1 LTSSS
6 VLIVDDEPLIRW
18 SLKTHLE
25 QAGFD
30 VVDAESGRQALDRF
44 GDAIGLALV
53 DLRLPD
59 TNGLQLLGELKRR
72 KPKCRII
79 LMTAY
84 GTPEVTREALDSGA
98 YQVLDKP
105 FNLERLTGRSVA
117 GSPSKAARRAS
128 RPWRTCQRDR
138 GSRFRAPRA
147 RGGWNWPT
155 PWPRSNIG
163 RSSIARS

>member
-1 LTSSS
+1 MTSPS

-18 SLKTHLE
+18 SLRTHLE
-25 QAGFD
+25 KAGFE
-30 VVDAESGRQALDRF
+30 VVDAESGQQALDRF
-44 GDAIGLALV
+44 GETIGLALV

-59 TNGLQLLGELKRR
+59 TNGLQLLGEMKRR

-105 FNLERLTGRSVA
+105 FNLESLTETIETA
-117 GSPSKAARRAS
+117 LCAAE
-128 RPWRTCQRDR
+128 
-138 GSRFRAPRA
+138 
-147 RGGWNWPT
+147 
-155 PWPRSNIG
+155 
-163 RSSIARS
+163 